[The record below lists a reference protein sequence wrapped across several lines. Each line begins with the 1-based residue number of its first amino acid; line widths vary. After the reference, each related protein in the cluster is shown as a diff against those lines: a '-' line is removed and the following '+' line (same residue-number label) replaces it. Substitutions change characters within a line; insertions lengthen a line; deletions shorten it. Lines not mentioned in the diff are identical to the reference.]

1 LHLSFVLIFVQAER
15 QAKGAGVVGHG
26 AVGGSSRMKGRLQCA
41 AAFAGA
47 AGDGSSD
54 NVPELISGSIDG
66 RSEDGKSVET
76 LQRGNSSSAS
86 SAAATDE
93 DCSGDGACPGHNRHR
108 FSVLK

>member
-1 LHLSFVLIFVQAER
+1 
-15 QAKGAGVVGHG
+15 VGHG

-54 NVPELISGSIDG
+54 NVPELISGSSSGGIDG
-66 RSEDGKSVET
+66 CSDDGKSVET